1 AEWHHA
7 DIDGDLGRELRARL
21 HGRGAAERRLCGV
34 ADPAREESGRTGREH
49 QRDEAWEMTDHGRS
63 FPQGQVNGRH
73 VNVQPIRPTLHCA
86 TRSASP
92 MLQLPSPLTSQA
104 SGWNGAVPQPR
115 RPTLNCATKRASP
128 MLTMPSPLMS
138 PHRTGGGGV
147 VVVGLLAV
155 GGVVVGVGV
164 GGGVGG
170 GGVVVVV
177 GDVLVVDVVVGRVVV
192 VVETARVPAEAR
204 ASIRPKPLAS
214 SNPGAPMSTAPRVS
228 AACTSAG
235 VSVGSRSRS
244 SAATPA
250 ECGAAADVPKKA
262 QKGGHEGNP
271 PAVEIA
277 TPSTPTSSGLARAW
291 S

>member
-138 PHRTGGGGV
+138 PHRTGGVVV
-147 VVVGLLAV
+147 VVVGLL
-155 GGVVVGVGV
+155 VVVDV
-164 GGGVGG
+164 
-170 GGVVVVV
+170 VVVVV

-235 VSVGSRSRS
+235 VSVGS
-244 SAATPA
+244 
-250 ECGAAADVPKKA
+250 
-262 QKGGHEGNP
+262 
-271 PAVEIA
+271 
-277 TPSTPTSSGLARAW
+277 
-291 S
+291 